1 MKLTLLELVQDML
14 VATDS
19 ENVSSVGETEDA
31 GMCVNIANREFE
43 KLISK
48 LDPNVAYV
56 DAADVN
62 EHRFGKRIKEKLTN
76 EFSLNFPEIEDEITP
91 ENYFE

>member
-19 ENVSSVGETEDA
+19 ENVSTVGETEDA

-48 LDPNVAYV
+48 FEAYKGI
-56 DAADVN
+56 
-62 EHRFGKRIKEKLTN
+62 F
-76 EFSLNFPEIEDEITP
+76 
-91 ENYFE
+91 